1 MKDTPLRKLELSREP
16 MARQVTRALRH
27 AIVTM
32 QLAPGEMLSEQD
44 LARRFGVSRSPVREA
59 LIKLSEA
66 GLVRVLPQRGT
77 QVVKISQVGVEDARF
92 IREAVECAVVREAAL
107 NATSTILAE
116 LNASLTRQ
124 RRAQR
129 TASTEEFL
137 SLDEEFH
144 RLLAEAARR
153 PAAWQMIE
161 DIKPQMDRVRFL
173 DMAQAMP
180 RHAVLAQHI
189 VIFDAIKVGDPGA
202 AEKAMRHHLSEI
214 LRSLPELAMQY
225 PDLFEW
231 DTGTGPLMQSVGK
244 PQMSAGGGK

>member
-1 MKDTPLRKLELSREP
+1 MDGKTLKKLELNREP
-16 MARQVTRALRH
+16 IARQVTRALRQ

-77 QVVKISQVGVEDARF
+77 QVVKISQAGVEDVRF
-92 IREAVECAVVREAAL
+92 IREAVECAVVREAAV
-107 NATSTILAE
+107 NVTSAVMTE

-144 RLLAEAARR
+144 RLLAEAAKR

-180 RHAVLAQHI
+180 RHAVLAQHVTI
-189 VIFDAIKVGDPGA
+189 VDAIKAGDSDA

-214 LRSLPELAMQY
+214 LRSLPELAAQY

-231 DTGTGPLMQSVGK
+231 DTEARPAML
-244 PQMSAGGGK
+244 SA

>member
-1 MKDTPLRKLELSREP
+1 MTNRPALAKLDTSREP
-16 MARQVTRALRH
+16 MARQVTRALRQ

-44 LARRFGVSRSPVREA
+44 LAQRFGVSRSPVREA

-77 QVVKISQVGVEDARF
+77 QVVKISKAAVEDGRF
-92 IREAVECAVVREAAL
+92 IRDAVESAVVREAAL
-107 NATSTILAE
+107 KATPVMIAE

-129 TASTEEFL
+129 SASTEQFL
-137 SLDEEFH
+137 LLDEEFH
-144 RLLAEAARR
+144 RLLAETAGR
-153 PAAWQMIE
+153 PSAWRMIE

-173 DMAQAMP
+173 DMTKALP

-189 VIFDAIKVGDPGA
+189 VIVDAIKVKDPVA
-202 AEKAMRHHLSEI
+202 AEQAMHQHLSEI
-214 LRSLPELAMQY
+214 LRSLPELAAQY
-225 PDLFEW
+225 PDLFESEAE
-231 DTGTGPLMQSVGK
+231 TSPEAL
-244 PQMSAGGGK
+244 SA

>member
-1 MKDTPLRKLELSREP
+1 MSDKPLQKLDLHREP
-16 MARQVTRALRH
+16 IARQITRALRH

-32 QLAPGEMLSEQD
+32 QLSPGEMLSEQD

-77 QVVKISQVGVEDARF
+77 QVVKISRAGVEDARF
-92 IREAVECAVVREAAL
+92 IREAVEAAVVREAAL
-107 NATSTILAE
+107 KASPAMLAE
-116 LNASLTRQ
+116 LNGSLTRQ

-129 TASTEEFL
+129 SGSTEEFL
-137 SLDEEFH
+137 ALDEEFH
-144 RLLAEAARR
+144 RLLAETAGR

-173 DMAQAMP
+173 DMTKAMP
-180 RHAVLAQHI
+180 RHAVIAQHAVI
-189 VIFDAIKVGDPGA
+189 VDAIKAGDPAA
-202 AEKAMRHHLSEI
+202 AEQAMRSHMSEI
-214 LRSLPELAMQY
+214 LRSLPEVAAQY

-231 DTGTGPLMQSVGK
+231 EAEAAPEVL
-244 PQMSAGGGK
+244 SA